1 MAETTFTIDEQPIP
15 FTPGQTILEAAK
27 AAGIYIPHL
36 CYHPDFKAHG
46 GCKMCTVLVNGRT
59 QTACTHKA
67 QAGQE
72 VDVDTPELN
81 AMRRTLVQMLFIEG
95 NHFCPGCEKS
105 GACQLQALGYEYEMM
120 SPHFVELYPARRID
134 ASHPD
139 VMIEF
144 NRCVLCELCVR
155 ASRDVDHKEVFAVA
169 GRGQDAKLII
179 NSPTGKLGD
188 SALAVTDRA
197 VQVCPVGAIIVKRVG
212 FSAAPIGERLYDDNP
227 ISAEVESCEIPEAR

>member
-36 CYHPDFKAHG
+36 CYHPEFKAHG

-120 SPHFVELYPARRID
+120 SPHFVELYPARRVD

-155 ASRDVDHKEVFAVA
+155 ASRDVDHKEVFAIA

-212 FSAAPIGERLYDDNP
+212 FSAAPIGERLYDNNP